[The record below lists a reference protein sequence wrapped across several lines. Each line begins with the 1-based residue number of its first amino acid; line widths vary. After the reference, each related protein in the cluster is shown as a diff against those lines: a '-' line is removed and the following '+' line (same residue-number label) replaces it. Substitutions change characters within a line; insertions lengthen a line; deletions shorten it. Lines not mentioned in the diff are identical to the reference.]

1 MKSHK
6 YWSLGALFCM
16 LGCIY
21 SGIKKSMT
29 AHKYFA
35 YSSLLCMGMSIY
47 SGHKLVSPK
56 KKIIEQKIDLYSSKT
71 KLLESFFPPTTFFI
85 FKPLK
90 HNTVQSTSSNY
101 YIYSF
106 HTPFGKFHFPSVHR
120 TSYHNQMPKQHHSHG
135 FPLLSDLC
143 TLNVWPFF
151 QFLHFSSYRYFC
163 R

>member
-56 KKIIEQKIDLYSSKT
+56 KKKITESNNSENSLYK
-71 KLLESFFPPTTFFI
+71 KLTFIHQRQSCWRIFF
-85 FKPLK
+85 L
-90 HNTVQSTSSNY
+90 SSN
-101 YIYSF
+101 
-106 HTPFGKFHFPSVHR
+106 
-120 TSYHNQMPKQHHSHG
+120 
-135 FPLLSDLC
+135 
-143 TLNVWPFF
+143 
-151 QFLHFSSYRYFC
+151 FLYL
-163 R
+163 

>member
-21 SGIKKSMT
+21 SGIKKTMT

-56 KKIIEQKIDLYSSKT
+56 K
-71 KLLESFFPPTTFFI
+71 
-85 FKPLK
+85 
-90 HNTVQSTSSNY
+90 
-101 YIYSF
+101 
-106 HTPFGKFHFPSVHR
+106 
-120 TSYHNQMPKQHHSHG
+120 
-135 FPLLSDLC
+135 
-143 TLNVWPFF
+143 
-151 QFLHFSSYRYFC
+151 
-163 R
+163 

>member
-56 KKIIEQKIDLYSSKT
+56 EKKSLKQTIMKTIEQKIDLFY
-71 KLLESFFPPTTFFI
+71 
-85 FKPLK
+85 
-90 HNTVQSTSSNY
+90 QSQNCWRLFSLQQLSL
-101 YIYSF
+101 SL
-106 HTPFGKFHFPSVHR
+106 
-120 TSYHNQMPKQHHSHG
+120 SH
-135 FPLLSDLC
+135 
-143 TLNVWPFF
+143 
-151 QFLHFSSYRYFC
+151 
-163 R
+163 

>member
-56 KKIIEQKIDLYSSKT
+56 KKRSLNQIIVRIVKQKFPLFIKDKVAG
-71 KLLESFFPPTTFFI
+71 EFFSPATFFI

-90 HNTVQSTSSNY
+90 YNTVQSASSNY

-106 HTPFGKFHFPSVHR
+106 HTLFGKFHFPSIHR
-120 TSYHNQMPKQHHSHG
+120 TS
-135 FPLLSDLC
+135 
-143 TLNVWPFF
+143 
-151 QFLHFSSYRYFC
+151 
-163 R
+163 